1 MYVNVSM
8 CFSHKL
14 YVLFAS
20 LMLGARMV
28 AISKALQAK
37 AQLREVLTVAANK
50 ANELEA
56 QLQERYSRE
65 IDPFGITPQKCL
77 PDQQDGSFHFRWKP
91 ESANTVERSSPSHDA
106 NPEALLEG
114 AFPLNRRAC
123 ELAVKYVH
131 DRRFVL
137 CILYPGSALT
147 TSDTSDLHTDGF
159 S

>member
-1 MYVNVSM
+1 
-8 CFSHKL
+8 
-14 YVLFAS
+14 
-20 LMLGARMV
+20 MLCARMV

-77 PDQQDGSFHFRWKP
+77 SDRQDGSFHFRGKP
-91 ESANTVERSSPSHDA
+91 ELANTAERSSLSQDV

-114 AFPLNRRAC
+114 VVPLNRRAC
-123 ELAVKYVH
+123 ELPVKYVH
-131 DRRFVL
+131 DRCFVL
-137 CILYPGSALT
+137 CILYPVSAFK
-147 TSDTSDLHTDGF
+147 TSDTYDLPTDGF
-159 S
+159 SLLSLQP